1 MAIPSRVQ
9 EYMAEHG
16 LRYDVLTHPH
26 SHNSMETAHLARVPA
41 NCLAKSVVLED
52 DDGFLMAVLPST
64 QHVQLGWLGKAMNC
78 NMRLASE
85 EDLSSLF
92 RDCDIGAIPPLGA
105 AYGMRMV
112 VDDSLVGQ
120 EEIYF
125 EAGDHEKLIQMSRAD
140 FMTMMEMESA
150 RTMHFG
156 EHHWH
161 H

>member
-1 MAIPSRVQ
+1 MAIASRVQ
-9 EYMAEHG
+9 EYMAEHS

-52 DDGFLMAVLPST
+52 DQGFLMAVLPSS
-64 QHVQLGWLGKAMNC
+64 QHVQLGWLSKAMNRSL
-78 NMRLASE
+78 RLAT
-85 EDLSSLF
+85 EDELSTLF
-92 RDCDIGAIPPLGA
+92 ADCEPGAVPPMGA

-150 RTMHFG
+150 QQLHFS
-156 EHHWH
+156 EHYWRH
-161 H
+161 

>member
-1 MAIPSRVQ
+1 MAIAPKVQ
-9 EYMAEHG
+9 EYMTEHG

-64 QHVQLGWLGKAMNC
+64 LHVQLGWLSKAMNRSL
-78 NMRLASE
+78 RLAT
-85 EDLSSLF
+85 EDELSGLF
-92 RDCDIGAIPPLGA
+92 ADCEPGAVPPLGA
-105 AYGMRMV
+105 AYGLRMV
-112 VDDSLVGQ
+112 VDDSLIDQ

-150 RTMHFG
+150 RQLHFS
-156 EHHWH
+156 EHHWRH
-161 H
+161 